1 MCFNQR
7 YQTNKHSWD
16 NFYALETN
24 NFKENAEDT
33 GECWFN
39 DNDAEMKMIDF
50 LMENLGEHEISEES
64 RILDVGTGNGH
75 LLFELRNEGFKGE
88 LVGIDYSEKSVEF
101 ARLICKEKEFENVS
115 FEQVDLFESDNQ
127 FNSNSKESFSIVM
140 DKGTLDAIAL
150 GGDATLVE
158 KYSSIISKYLVSNG
172 VFLITSCN
180 FTQDELTKII
190 LENNKDN
197 ELEYWKNVPYPS
209 FEFGGVKGSTIC
221 TLAFVKK

>member
-1 MCFNQR
+1 
-7 YQTNKHSWD
+7 
-16 NFYALETN
+16 
-24 NFKENAEDT
+24 
-33 GECWFN
+33 
-39 DNDAEMKMIDF
+39 MIDF
-50 LMENLGEHEISEES
+50 LMDNLGEYDISEES

-115 FEQVDLFESDNQ
+115 FEQVDLFESGNQ
-127 FNSNSKESFSIVM
+127 FNSNSKDSFSIVM

-197 ELEYWKNVPYPS
+197 ELEYWKNVSYPS